1 MDEIDRRIINALQG
15 GFPIAERP
23 FALAAGRLG
32 LDEAELLARITAL
45 KQAGVISRFGPM
57 WHAEKMGGGL
67 TLSAMQVP
75 ADRFDEVAAVVNSF
89 PEVAHNYAREH
100 ALNMWFVVATE
111 RPERIKQVLA
121 EIESRTGL
129 PVHDMPKIE
138 EFFVGLRF
146 EA

>member
-1 MDEIDRRIINALQG
+1 MDDIDRRIINGLQG

-23 FALAAGRLG
+23 FAAAAGVLG
-32 LDEAELLARITAL
+32 LDEADLIARIKAL
-45 KQAGVISRFGPM
+45 SETGTISRFGPM

-67 TLSAMQVP
+67 TLSAMKVP
-75 ADRFDEVAAVVNSF
+75 EDRFDEVAAIVNSF
-89 PEVAHNYAREH
+89 PEVAHNYARQH

-111 RPERIKQVLA
+111 RPGRIREVLD
-121 EIESRTGL
+121 EIEARTGL
-129 PVHDMPKIE
+129 AVHDMPKIE